1 MLSHFL
7 IAIAKPAS
15 ETHFLH
21 WLRSLG
27 GLGLIPLGVLDNSL
41 VPLPGSMDVFVALLA
56 ADQRDWWPYYA
67 FMGTAGSLLGGYL
80 TYRIARHEGKDT
92 LGKRLKQSQMEKIRG
107 AFEKWGFLAIAV
119 PALIPPPFPMT
130 PFLIAAGAAQYPR
143 NKFLASL
150 FLGRGIR
157 YAVLAALAAFY
168 GRKILAYFARHTQ
181 FIVWATILLAAAGVG
196 FAIFRAKHRSSK
208 TA

>member
-181 FIVWATILLAAAGVG
+181 FIMWAMILLAAAGVG